1 MANDAGVRYNRP
13 VSELPAQIEAN
24 IRSRKLL
31 RDGQPVLVA
40 VSGGLDSMVLLH
52 VLNGLAARHRWR
64 LAVAHFN
71 HHLRGRNSDAD
82 ARLVRQTAGKL
93 KLPFV
98 AGRGE
103 VRVFARRH
111 KLSLE
116 MAARQLR
123 HGFLA
128 REAGRLGISEVALA
142 HHADDQLELFFLR
155 LLRGGG
161 GEGLAGM
168 KWRGPSPNAPHIQL
182 VRPMLDQAKAQLRDF
197 AAGQGIDFREDAS
210 NALLEIKRNRLRHE
224 LLPLLRS
231 KYQPALDRV
240 VLRAMEIIGGEAEFV
255 TEAAAKW
262 LAQARGP
269 EGPAEKFE
277 ALPIAVQRRCVQLQL
292 LAVDVTPEFEL
303 VEQLRAVAGQVA
315 NVPQTRQ
322 TLKSALR
329 GSSGT
334 AGRLVA
340 IRTPAGIVRLLPANR
355 PGFEEGFVELELK
368 RRAGKAALDGGR
380 IKWRIARKPT
390 IESRRAIPGRE
401 YFDADKV
408 GGRIVLRHWRPGD
421 RFQPIGMGMAV
432 KLQDLFTNGKVP
444 AGRRRQ
450 LLVGATA
457 AGEVFWVEGL
467 RISERFK
474 LTKETIH
481 CLQWRWQRL

>member
-1 MANDAGVRYNRP
+1 
-13 VSELPAQIEAN
+13 
-24 IRSRKLL
+24 
-31 RDGQPVLVA
+31 
-40 VSGGLDSMVLLH
+40 
-52 VLNGLAARHRWR
+52 
-64 LAVAHFN
+64 
-71 HHLRGRNSDAD
+71 
-82 ARLVRQTAGKL
+82 
-93 KLPFV
+93 
-98 AGRGE
+98 

-123 HGFLA
+123 HDFLA

-168 KWRGPSPNAPHIQL
+168 KWRSPSPVHPKISL
-182 VRPMLDQAKAQLRDF
+182 VRPMLDQPKFRLRAY
-197 AAGQGIDFREDAS
+197 AAGQGIDFSEDAS
-210 NALLEIKRNRLRHE
+210 NASLEIKRNRLRHE

-262 LAQARGP
+262 LAQARGR

-303 VEQLRAVAGQVA
+303 VEQLRAVAGQVV
-315 NVPQTRQ
+315 NVPQTKQAWKPAR
-322 TLKSALR
+322 R
-329 GSSGT
+329 GGSGT
-334 AGRLVA
+334 AGKFVA
-340 IRTPAGIVRLLPANR
+340 MRTPAGILRLLPADR
-355 PGFEEGFVELELK
+355 PAFKGGIVEVELK
-368 RRAGKAALDGGR
+368 GRAGEAALDGGS
-380 IKWRIARKPT
+380 IEWRIARKPT
-390 IESRRAIPGRE
+390 LESRRAAAGRE

-408 GGRIVLRHWRPGD
+408 GGRVVLRHWRPGD
-421 RFQPIGMGMAV
+421 RFQPIGMGLAV
-432 KLQDLFTNGKVP
+432 KLQDLFTNEKVP
-444 AGRRRQ
+444 AGRRRE

-467 RISERFK
+467 RISEKFK